1 MLLVRDPRTERDEL
15 GDRRHTAL
23 DALATRWSTMSGVDG
38 RTIWAEIPR
47 AVVPHVAFAP

>member
-1 MLLVRDPRTERDEL
+1 MLLVRDPRATRDEL

-23 DALATRWSTMSGVDG
+23 EAWATRWSTMSGVDG

-47 AVVPHVAFAP
+47 SVVPHVACAP